1 MQFSY
6 GTLPEV
12 RTIELEPLQASH
24 RERKKQATKRAIHL
38 AALELVEKHGL
49 SGATVDAISERAGIA
64 PRTFWS
70 YFASKEE
77 AIVDHDPERAEATR
91 LALLARPAGEH
102 PLTSLQAVLEGDA
115 DRRAIDNEER
125 LRRFDLIRSDPHL
138 MSTVAAGFE
147 EIERALV
154 AAVAE
159 RTGLDPEAD
168 LYPGVVVAAACSAC
182 RVAYFRWSAKRGKPS
197 LAELIKEAFAQL
209 SGGLDPPQRRGA
221 TGKGRR

>member
-1 MQFSY
+1 M
-6 GTLPEV
+6 
-12 RTIELEPLQASH
+12 ELAPSH

-38 AALELVEKHGL
+38 AAIDLVEKHGL
-49 SGATVDAISERAGIA
+49 SGATVDAISERAGVA

-77 AIVDHDPERAEATR
+77 AIVDHDPDRPEAIR

-102 PLTSLQAVLEGDA
+102 PLTALQAVLEEDA
-115 DRRAIDNEER
+115 ARRTVDDEER

-138 MSTVAAGFE
+138 MSSVAASFE
-147 EIERALV
+147 QIERALV
-154 AAVAE
+154 SAVAE

-182 RVAYFRWSAKRGKPS
+182 RVAYFRWSAKHGEAS
-197 LAELIKEAFAQL
+197 LAALIEEAFAQL
-209 SGGLDPPQRRGA
+209 AGGLAAPPRRGGTA
-221 TGKGRR
+221 RGRR